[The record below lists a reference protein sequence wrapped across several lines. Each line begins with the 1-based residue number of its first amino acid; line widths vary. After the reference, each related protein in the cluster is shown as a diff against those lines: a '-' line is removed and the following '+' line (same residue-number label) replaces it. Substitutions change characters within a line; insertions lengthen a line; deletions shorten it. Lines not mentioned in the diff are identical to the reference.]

1 MKKIIFILATI
12 GLNTGFATSMEF
24 KNEPMIF
31 EDTLLLSGLEG
42 EIQSLKDQIIK
53 NGGTPTDFSP
63 NTTYANTHHPYASAE
78 KKNKIIQR
86 YAIADQKSGLFMGIN
101 LGYGSLYDNY
111 IDGSYNQNSTTIDSL
126 RKETTGVLKSPL
138 CTQTNLY
145 MFGGKFGYQKFFNPY
160 FGARIYGEAMLSGGP
175 MAGDTTNTQTGDKI
189 GTLIY
194 MLGSMDFDLMVDI
207 PITHS
212 YKHYVGGYIGLG
224 FGAMI
229 LLDNVNKD
237 QLKSLLKDTS
247 YSSDHLLWDSLLQVD
262 YTFNMGLSFTVNTKN
277 RIELGVKIPWTY
289 LRLGLES
296 PATYTSESGE
306 SKTLVS
312 KDIEFKR
319 SPIWTFSYIYLF

>member
-1 MKKIIFILATI
+1 MKKIIFIFAMAGLGLA
-12 GLNTGFATSMEF
+12 FAKAVEAQKSSDIF
-24 KNEPMIF
+24 KDKIM
-31 EDTLLLSGLEG
+31 LSASDS

-53 NGGTPTDFSP
+53 NGGTPMDFSP
-63 NTTYANTHHPYASAE
+63 NTTYTNTHHPYASAE
-78 KKNKIIQR
+78 KKKKILR
-86 YAIADQKSGLFMGIN
+86 GYTVADEKSGLFTGIN
-101 LGYGSLYDNY
+101 LGYGSLYNDY
-111 IDGSYNQNSTTIDSL
+111 IDGSYNQNNTTIDTL
-126 RKETTGVLKSPL
+126 KKQTTGVLKSPL
-138 CTQTNLY
+138 LTQANLY

-160 FGARIYGEAMLSGGP
+160 FGARIYGEGMLSGGP
-175 MAGDTTNTQTGDKI
+175 MAGDITDTENGNKI

-224 FGAMI
+224 VGAMI
-229 LLDNVNKD
+229 LLDNANKD

-247 YSSDHLLWDSLLQVD
+247 YSSNNLLWNTLLQVD

-277 RIELGVKIPWTY
+277 RIEVGAKIPWTY

-296 PATYTSESGE
+296 PATYTNTSGD

-319 SPIWTFSYIYLF
+319 STIWTLSYTYLF